1 MIIIYQMKEH
11 IFIINLKILD
21 LYIFSSMS
29 CETEIVTIRYYSIRT
44 ILYGIFGQVKC

>member
-21 LYIFSSMS
+21 LYIFFFY
-29 CETEIVTIRYYSIRT
+29 V
-44 ILYGIFGQVKC
+44 L